1 MAMFSEFLPESA
13 RTGDPEPAPAPW
25 CTASDVARV
34 VGRHGWL
41 RLESKEETPELRA
54 WFERAAML
62 LGPHVA
68 DETEL
73 ADLLTLV
80 FHYDAREVLDSADA
94 PTVLARAGAR
104 AVIRE
109 LGREVLSGG
118 AVDSDRMKEI
128 FTRVRERSGYGGRE
142 LCHPLRL
149 ALAGRAGDGEMD
161 RVILLVD
168 AAARLAFAARVKPTR
183 ERILEFCSQM
193 D

>member
-1 MAMFSEFLPESA
+1 MPSEFLPESA
-13 RTGDPEPAPAPW
+13 PGGDPEPAPARW
-25 CTASDVARV
+25 CIASDVARV
-34 VGRHGWL
+34 LRRRGWL
-41 RLESKEETPELRA
+41 EKEPEEETPELRA

-73 ADLLTLV
+73 ASLLALV
-80 FHYDAREVLDSADA
+80 FRYNAREILDSAEA
-94 PTVLARAGAR
+94 PTVLARTGAR

-118 AVDSDRMKEI
+118 EVDSDRMKDI
-128 FTRVRERSGYGGRE
+128 FARVRERSGYSGRE

-149 ALAGRAGDGEMD
+149 ALAGRAGDGELD

-168 AAARLAFAARVKPTR
+168 AAAKLPFAAAVKPTR